1 MILTLST
8 EKDNGM
14 GEIGW
19 RLSPQ
24 SLQTHAWP
32 RKICLIVSLLAV
44 GLLADGTADVCK
56 AGDWPQI
63 LGPHRNGQAD
73 GEQLAVWPTAGPRL
87 LWSREVGQ
95 GFAGVAIVGKR
106 TVLFHRIE
114 NELVA
119 EALDTNSGK
128 PLWKTTFETTY
139 RGSISPDAGPRC
151 VPLVH
156 DGYVYLFG
164 PGGELACVTL
174 EAGKKVWGRNVLQEF
189 DGQEGY
195 FGAGSSPIV
204 EGGKLLLN
212 VGGREGAGIVAFAL
226 KDGKTVWQSTDEAA
240 SYSSPVAMTLG
251 GQRHVVFVTRLSV
264 ISVDPANGKVRF
276 RFPFGQRG
284 PTVNAA
290 NPLLINDHVFVSA
303 SYGVGAQWAKIDAAG
318 ASTVWENDDTMSSQY
333 ATSVEKDGVLYGI
346 DGRQDVGVARL
357 RAFDPRTGKVFWTE
371 EEFGTGNLILAGDKL
386 LVMKTDG
393 NLLLVSPSPNAY
405 RQLAQT
411 QLFENTVQALPALSQ
426 GLLIARDT
434 QTLKCVVVGAAGR

>member
-1 MILTLST
+1 
-8 EKDNGM
+8 M

-19 RLSPQ
+19 RLSPR
-24 SLQTHAWP
+24 SLQTHVLL
-32 RKICLIVSLLAV
+32 RKICLILSVLAACQA
-44 GLLADGTADVCK
+44 ADCL

-73 GEQLAVWPTAGPRL
+73 GEQLAVWPTAGPRQ

-95 GFAGVAIVGKR
+95 GFAGVAIVGQR

-119 EALDTNSGK
+119 EGLDTNSGK
-128 PLWKTTFETTY
+128 PLWKTTFETNY

-156 DGYVYLFG
+156 EGYVYLFG

-174 EAGKKVWGRNVLQEF
+174 DAGKKVWTRNVLQEF

-204 EGGKLLLN
+204 EGDKLLLN
-212 VGGREGAGIVAFAL
+212 VGGRGAGIVAFAL

-240 SYSSPVAMTLG
+240 SYSSPAAITLG

-264 ISVDPANGKVRF
+264 ISVDPASGKVRF

-357 RAFDPRTGKVFWTE
+357 RAFDPNTGKVFWTE

-411 QLFENTVQALPALSQ
+411 QLFDSTVQALPALSQ

-434 QTLKCVVVGAAGR
+434 QTLKCVVVGTAGK